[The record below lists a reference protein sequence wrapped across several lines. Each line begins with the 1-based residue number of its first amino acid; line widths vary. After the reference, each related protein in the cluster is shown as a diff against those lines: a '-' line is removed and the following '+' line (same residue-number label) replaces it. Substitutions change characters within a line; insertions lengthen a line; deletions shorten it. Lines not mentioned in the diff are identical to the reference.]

1 MADTSSLA
9 TALAA
14 LVEAAVAAGVD
25 TDVARADG
33 EAIAATVAEAATGAW
48 QDWSAQT
55 GGDRS
60 VEEFFDAASRGR
72 RFRSGPTPTLAALA
86 LARHPEAMAY
96 AKALSEVC
104 TAAAML
110 GAPTPQVMGNAS
122 MAAAAQLGAVR
133 PSPPP
138 SSGAGQLTPV
148 LSEPGQRLTEEEM
161 LRIATESG
169 RAVTQQLNAVR
180 DALTKMT
187 GGLTQDGTPAVT
199 DRSEQPTEG
208 AAPTIGPE
216 QPAEAAEEKQPEPPP
231 KTLEELMAELDEL
244 VGLEAVKG
252 EIHRQVAVLKI
263 EAKRVSAGLKVPTLT
278 RHLVFVGNPGTGKTT
293 VARLVAGIYRAL
305 GLLTKGQLVEVD
317 RSELV
322 AGYLGQTAMK
332 TADVVKSAVGG
343 VLFIDEAYS
352 LAGDQYGVEAVD
364 TLVKEMEDRR
374 DDLVVI
380 VAGYP
385 APMAFFIAQNP
396 GLASRFR
403 TTIEFADYTDDELV
417 GIFRVLAVAADYDV
431 TDEVEKRLREMLHG
445 VRRGPTFGNGRYA
458 RNVLEAAVGQH
469 AWRLRDVEEPT
480 VEQLRTLVA
489 EDLVYSSV
497 DDTVDAAVNG
507 PTQGPLVI
515 DPETPLPDP
524 LVEEVAKQPSPD
536 PVTAPV
542 VEEVAKQPS
551 RDPVTAPVVEEV
563 AKQPSRDP
571 VTDEQTAPPAE
582 EPTE

>member
-1 MADTSSLA
+1 MAENSSLA
-9 TALAA
+9 TALAD
-14 LVEAAVAAGVD
+14 LGEAAAAAGVD
-25 TDVARADG
+25 PDVARAEG
-33 EAIAATVAEAATGAW
+33 EAIAATVAEPATGAW
-48 QDWSAQT
+48 EDWSAQT

-72 RFRSGPTPTLAALA
+72 RFRSGPTPSLTALA
-86 LARHPEAMAY
+86 LARSPEALAY
-96 AKALSEVC
+96 ATALSEVC
-104 TAAAML
+104 TAAATL
-110 GAPTPQVMGNAS
+110 GTPTPQVVGNAS
-122 MAAAAQLGAVR
+122 TAAAAQLAAVR

-138 SSGAGQLTPV
+138 STPPGGNPLTPM
-148 LSEPGQRLTEEEM
+148 LSEPGNRLTEEEM

-169 RAVTQQLNAVR
+169 KAVTAQLNAVR
-180 DALTKMT
+180 DALTRMT
-187 GGLTQDGTPAVT
+187 GGLSGGLTQDGTTAVT
-199 DRSEQPTEG
+199 DRSDQPTE
-208 AAPTIGPE
+208 AAPPTDPTAPTSPAP
-216 QPAEAAEEKQPEPPP
+216 PAEAEKPTEPKPPEPPP
-231 KTLEELMAELDEL
+231 KTLEELLAELDEL

-263 EAKRVSAGLKVPTLT
+263 EAKRVAAGLKVPTLT

-352 LAGDQYGVEAVD
+352 LAGDQYGTEAVD

-417 GIFRVLAVAADYDV
+417 GIFRVLASAADYDV
-431 TDEVEKRLREMLHG
+431 TDEVEKRFREMLHG
-445 VRRGPTFGNGRYA
+445 IRRGPTFGNGRYA

-469 AWRLRDVEEPT
+469 AWRLRDVEQPT
-480 VEQLRTLVA
+480 VEQLRTLEP
-489 EDLVYSSV
+489 EDLVYTAV
-497 DDTVDAAVNG
+497 DDSVEEVVNG
-507 PTQGPLVI
+507 PADGPLVI
-515 DPETPLPDP
+515 DPDTPVPPPPADP
-524 LVEEVAKQPSPD
+524 PAD
-536 PVTAPV
+536 
-542 VEEVAKQPS
+542 
-551 RDPVTAPVVEEV
+551 
-563 AKQPSRDP
+563 
-571 VTDEQTAPPAE
+571 PPAE
-582 EPTE
+582 ETTS

>member
-1 MADTSSLA
+1 MSDTAPLA
-9 TALAA
+9 AALAA
-14 LVEAAVAAGVD
+14 LAEAAAAAGVD
-25 TDVARADG
+25 LDVARAEG
-33 EAIAATVAEAATGAW
+33 EALAATVAEPATGAYL
-48 QDWSAQT
+48 DWSAQT

-60 VEEFFDAASRGR
+60 AEDFFDAASRGR
-72 RFRSGPTPTLAALA
+72 RFRSGPTPSVAALA
-86 LARHPEAMAY
+86 LARHPEALSY
-96 AKALSEVC
+96 ATALSEVC

-110 GAPTPQVMGNAS
+110 GTPTPRVMGNAS
-122 MAAAAQLGAVR
+122 TAAAAQLAAVR
-133 PSPPP
+133 PSPTPAQQ
-138 SSGAGQLTPV
+138 AGSELQSLP
-148 LSEPGQRLTEEEM
+148 SEPGQRLTDDEM
-161 LRIATESG
+161 LRLAAESG

-180 DALTKMT
+180 DALTKMV
-187 GGLTQDGTPAVT
+187 GGLGDPTAPQPPVTQDGITAVT
-199 DRSEQPTEG
+199 DRSEQPTQV
-208 AAPTIGPE
+208 APPS
-216 QPAEAAEEKQPEPPP
+216 AAEEPAETEQPKEPEAPP
-231 KTLEELMAELDEL
+231 KSLEELLAELDAL

-263 EAKRVSAGLKVPTLT
+263 EAKREAAGLKVPTIT

-352 LAGDQYGVEAVD
+352 LAGDQYGTEAVD

-417 GIFRVLAVAADYDV
+417 GIFRVLAEAADYDI
-431 TDEVEKRLREMLHG
+431 TDEVEQRFREMLKG
-445 VRRGPTFGNGRYA
+445 IRRGPTFGNGRYS
-458 RNVLEAAVGQH
+458 RNVLEAAIGQH
-469 AWRLRDVEEPT
+469 AWRLRDIDEPT
-480 VEQLRTLVA
+480 VEELRTLA
-489 EDLVYSSV
+489 PDDLVYVSV
-497 DDTVDAAVNG
+497 DDTVEEALNG
-507 PTQGPLVI
+507 PTEGPLVV
-515 DPETPLPDP
+515 DPETPVPPQPDP
-524 LVEEVAKQPSPD
+524 PVD
-536 PVTAPV
+536 PPA
-542 VEEVAKQPS
+542 
-551 RDPVTAPVVEEV
+551 D
-563 AKQPSRDP
+563 
-571 VTDEQTAPPAE
+571 PPAE
-582 EPTE
+582 EATS